1 MIPLHSD
8 RPRILIEQPWV
19 TWGLI
24 ALCATIFALQVEVGP
39 ETSQRW
45 VLGLGAIP
53 AVLVGEAQLVPAL
66 ALVPDWATLITY
78 QFLHGDAYHLIFNM
92 AYLWVFG
99 DKVEDAMGHLR
110 FLVFYLL
117 CGALAAL
124 VHLAADPSSTV
135 PIIGA
140 SGAISGVLG
149 AFLLLYPKVRILVPL
164 VFFIPFY
171 LPAYLLL
178 AFWIGYQ
185 IYSALGL
192 GAGASPVA
200 WWAHIGGF
208 AVGLALVIPFRH
220 KTIPLWGDN
229 VLPRGLR
236 LMPRGRWH
244 AHNKGEVDDPPDRK
258 RPWS

>member
-1 MIPLHSD
+1 M
-8 RPRILIEQPWV
+8 
-19 TWGLI
+19 
-24 ALCATIFALQVEVGP
+24 
-39 ETSQRW
+39 
-45 VLGLGAIP
+45 IP
-53 AVLVGEAQLVPAL
+53 AVLAGEAQLVGEL
-66 ALVPDWATLITY
+66 VLVPSWVTLITY
-78 QFLHGDAYHLIFNM
+78 QFLHGDATHLIFNM

-110 FLVFYLL
+110 FGVFFLL
-117 CGALAAL
+117 CGVLAGVA
-124 VHLAADPSSTV
+124 HLAADPSSTI

-178 AFWIGYQ
+178 AFWIGFQ
-185 IYSALGL
+185 VYSALGFGA

-208 AVGLALVIPFRH
+208 AAGLALIIPFRH

-229 VLPRGLR
+229 ILPRGLK

-244 AHNKGEVDDPPDRK
+244 SHNRAEEEKPDR
-258 RPWS
+258 RGPWS